1 MTTLVRPD
9 APVGDAGE
17 APEPPHEPS
26 RFAAWRS
33 SWAVALRMA
42 RRDVRRHKGRSA
54 LIVVMVAVP
63 TLLLGL
69 VVTLSMTQELDSVE
83 SIPFV
88 LGSGQAVIDGV
99 DGAKVFQG
107 ADPQRGSSGSVGQ
120 ATPIPGYDPEA
131 NGFANADAV
140 SALVGAPVTPLS
152 GFTGRATVGERRIS
166 VEGLAVPRPDGLAPR
181 MRLLSGRWP
190 QGGSQALVTEF
201 GRFRGLPD
209 QGRLVVT
216 VDGTDHEYDIVGVA
230 ASASPYGMEALI
242 VPSPPDGSAATGIT
256 SWFVPGGDPVTWSD
270 VRRLN
275 DYGLRVTSRQ
285 VLLDPPSISE
295 LPAEIQGET
304 SVGADQVSV
313 IVGLG
318 AAMLLIVTALLVGP
332 AFAVSATRQ
341 RRTLA
346 LAASNGAST
355 AVLRRTVLA
364 QALVLGGTSALVGTV
379 LGALATPV
387 VMTLARGDGDFSPTP
402 PLDVRW
408 GLLAG
413 IALCALGS
421 TLVAALAPARRLGRL
436 DIVGVM
442 RGQSI
447 SPRPSVLVL
456 VAGVVL
462 TLVGAAAVLGSTGV
476 AGLPNVTSLLGI
488 QDSGEYGVTIG
499 AVVLILGTLLL
510 VPVILAGVGL
520 LGGHLPTTL
529 RMAARDLARH
539 RSRSAPSVAAV
550 LAAVAGL
557 TFGLTGLASDTEQSR
572 REYQPQALPGEAIV
586 NLYTPGEAPP
596 TDALRAA
603 APNLIV
609 TPNAVFDTKDPFAN
623 GAGTVPTTPYRVGF
637 LNVVPPGCTA
647 ARTVRDPQW
656 EAEQEAVFRAA
667 EAAGTLDTLTPSVAP
682 CSVGGT
688 TFEGSGQVLLLPVDE
703 IVRRLGLDATQADA
717 VRAGA
722 VVARDLPAN
731 ATRGSTVTLAKG
743 TSVVDPAAT
752 GPVDPQVQVEQQVE
766 LPVLELP
773 RGPETEAKM
782 LNASLVLA
790 AETATTKGWPTRPAS
805 LTLRDPSGGPITEA
819 VGEKLQKAVGDELQ
833 VTVER
838 GFARDDF
845 VVVAV
850 LIGIFALLILVITLT
865 STALTLA
872 EQQSDQA
879 TLAALGATRGT
890 RRLMAA
896 AAAFLLAAVGCVLG
910 VAVGLVPGIA
920 IARPLTSN
928 TYASTGLPAD
938 ASTILVV
945 PWLSLLVVGLLVP
958 LVAGA
963 IAWAGIRKAPQVTR
977 RTT

>member
-17 APEPPHEPS
+17 APQRPHEPS

-42 RRDVRRHKGRSA
+42 RRDVRRHRGRSA

-63 TLLLGL
+63 TLLLSL

-88 LGSGQAVIDGV
+88 LGSGEAVIEGV
-99 DGAKVFQG
+99 DGAKVFQD
-107 ADPQRGSSGSVGQ
+107 ADPQRGSSGSAGP
-120 ATPIPGYDPEA
+120 ATAIPGYDPTA
-131 NGFANADAV
+131 NGFDNAGAI

-152 GFTGRATVGERRIS
+152 GFSARATLGERRVS

-181 MRLLSGRWP
+181 LRLLSGRWP
-190 QGGSQALVTEF
+190 QGGSEALVTEF
-201 GRFRGLPD
+201 GRFRGLPT

-216 VDGTDHEYDIVGVA
+216 VDRTDHAYDVVGVA
-230 ASASPYGMEALI
+230 ASTSPYGGEALV
-242 VPSPPDGSAATGIT
+242 VPAPPAGSGATGIT
-256 SWFVPGGDPVTWSD
+256 TWFVPSGDPVTWAE

-275 DYGLRVTSRQ
+275 DHGLRVTSRA

-295 LPAEIQGET
+295 LPPEIQGE
-304 SVGADQVSV
+304 VAGGADRTSI

-318 AAMLLIVTALLVGP
+318 AAMLLIITALLVGP

-364 QALVLGGTSALVGTV
+364 QALVLGGASALVGTV
-379 LGALATPV
+379 LGVLATPM
-387 VMTLARGDGDFSPTP
+387 VMGLTRGDGNFGPAPT
-402 PLDVRW
+402 LDVRW

-421 TLVAALAPARRLGRL
+421 TMVAALAPARRLGRL

-447 SPRPSVLVL
+447 SPRPSLLVL

-462 TLVGAAAVLGSTGV
+462 TLAGAAAVLGSTGV
-476 AGLPNVTSLLGI
+476 AGLPNVTGLLGI
-488 QDSGEYGVTIG
+488 HDSGEYGITIG
-499 AVVLILGTLLL
+499 AVVLVLGTLFL
-510 VPVILAGVGL
+510 VPVILAGVGR
-520 LGGHLPTTL
+520 LGSHLPTTL

-557 TFGLTGLASDTEQSR
+557 TFGLTGLASDTEQNR
-572 REYQPQALPGEAIV
+572 QQYQPQALPGEAVI
-586 NLYTPGEAPP
+586 NLYGPEPP
-596 TDALRAA
+596 SLEALRAA
-603 APNLIV
+603 APGLLI
-609 TPNAVFDTKDPFAN
+609 TPNAVFDTKDPFAD
-623 GAGTVPTTPYRVGF
+623 GGDGTIPTEPYRVGF

-647 ARTVRDPQW
+647 ARTVRDPEW
-656 EAEQEAVFRAA
+656 EARQEAAFRAA
-667 EAAGTLDTLTPSVAP
+667 EAAGTQDTLPPSIAP

-703 IVRRLGLDATQADA
+703 MVRRFGLDAIQADA

-722 VVARDLPAN
+722 VAARDLPAS
-731 ATRGSTVTLAKG
+731 ATRGSTVTLARG
-743 TSVVDPAAT
+743 TSLIDPAAT

-766 LPVLELP
+766 LAVLELP
-773 RGPETEAKM
+773 RGPETEGKM

-790 AETATTKGWPTRPAS
+790 SDTATTKGWPTRPAS
-805 LTLRDPSGGPITEA
+805 LTLRNPSGTPITEP
-819 VGEKLQKAVGDELQ
+819 VGEKLQQAAGDELQ
-833 VTVER
+833 VSIER
-838 GFARDDF
+838 GFTRDDSL
-845 VVVAV
+845 VVAV

-872 EQQSDQA
+872 EQQTDQA

-890 RRLMAA
+890 RRLMAG

-910 VAVGLVPGIA
+910 VAVGLVPGTA
-920 IARPLTSN
+920 IARPLTSTSWTGN
-928 TYASTGLPAD
+928 GLPAE
-938 ASTILVV
+938 ATTTLVI
-945 PWLSLLVVGLLVP
+945 PWPALLVVGVLVP
-958 LVAGA
+958 LVAGV

-977 RTT
+977 RAT

>member
-17 APEPPHEPS
+17 TPERQREPS

-63 TLLLGL
+63 TMLLSL

-88 LGSGQAVIDGV
+88 LGSGQAIIEGV
-99 DGAKVFQG
+99 DAAKVFQG
-107 ADPQRGSSGSVGQ
+107 ADPQRGSSGSSGQ
-120 ATPIPGYDPEA
+120 ATTIPGYDVA
-131 NGFANADAV
+131 ASAFDNADAV

-152 GFTGRATVGERRIS
+152 GFSGRATVGERRVS
-166 VEGLAVPRPDGLAPR
+166 VEGLAVPDTRGLAPR
-181 MRLLSGRWP
+181 LQLLSGRWP
-190 QGGSQALVTEF
+190 QGGSEALVTEY

-209 QGRLVVT
+209 NGRLVVT
-216 VDGTDHEYDIVGVA
+216 VDGTDHAYEVVGVA
-230 ASASPYGMEALI
+230 ASASPFGAEAVV
-242 VPSPPDGSAATGIT
+242 VPTPPAGSAQTGTT
-256 SWFVPGGDPVTWSD
+256 SWFVPGGDPVTWAD

-275 DYGLRVTSRQ
+275 DYGLRVTSRA

-295 LPAEIQGET
+295 LPAEIRDET
-304 SVGADQVSV
+304 SAGADQVSI

-318 AAMLLIVTALLVGP
+318 AAMLLIITALLVGP

-379 LGALATPV
+379 LGVLATPV
-387 VMTLARGDGDFSPTP
+387 VLNLARGDGDFSPSP

-447 SPRPSVLVL
+447 SPRPSLLVL
-456 VAGVVL
+456 VAGVLL
-462 TLVGAAAVLGSTGV
+462 TLLGAVAVLGSTGV
-476 AGLPNVTSLLGI
+476 AGIPNVTSLLGL

-499 AVVLILGTLLL
+499 AVVLILGALFL
-510 VPVILAGVGL
+510 VPVILAGVGR
-520 LGGHLPTTL
+520 LGGRLPTTL

-557 TFGLTGLASDTEQSR
+557 TFGLTGLASDTEQAR
-572 REYQPQALPGEAIV
+572 QEYQPHTLPGEAVID
-586 NLYTPGEAPP
+586 LWAPEP
-596 TDALRAA
+596 PPLDALRAA
-603 APNLIV
+603 APGVLI
-609 TPNAVFDTKDPFAN
+609 TPNAVFDTKDPFAT
-623 GAGTVPTTPYRVGF
+623 GDGTTPTEPYRVGF

-647 ARTVRDPQW
+647 ARTVRDPEW
-656 EAEQEAVFRAA
+656 EAEQEAAFRAA
-667 EAAGTLDTLTPSVAP
+667 EAAGTVDSLPPTVAP

-703 IVRRLGLDATQADA
+703 LVRRLGLDATQADA

-722 VVARDLPAN
+722 VVARDLPAS
-731 ATRGSTVTLAKG
+731 ATRGSTVTLARG
-743 TSVVDPAAT
+743 TSLVDPAAT
-752 GPVDPQVQVEQQVE
+752 GPTDPQVQVEQQVE

-773 RGPETEAKM
+773 RGPETEGRM
-782 LNASLVLA
+782 LNASLLLA
-790 AETATTKGWPTRPAS
+790 ADTATTKGWPTRPAS
-805 LTLRDPSGGPITEA
+805 LTLRDPSGTAITPA
-819 VGEKLQKAVGDELQ
+819 AAEKLQQAAGDELQ
-833 VTVER
+833 VNVER
-838 GFARDDF
+838 GFSRDDA

-850 LIGIFALLILVITLT
+850 LLGIFALLILVITLT

-928 TYASTGLPAD
+928 GWTSNGLPANTH
-938 ASTILVV
+938 TILVI
-945 PWLSLLVVGLLVP
+945 PWVSLLVVGVLVP

>member
-9 APVGDAGE
+9 APVGDAGQV
-17 APEPPHEPS
+17 PQRPHEPS

-63 TLLLGL
+63 TLLLSL
-69 VVTLSMTQELDSVE
+69 VVTLSMTQDLDSVE

-88 LGSGQAVIDGV
+88 LGSGQAMIDGV
-99 DGAKVFQG
+99 DAAKVFQG
-107 ADPQRGSSGSVGQ
+107 ADPQRGSSGSAGT
-120 ATPIPGYDPEA
+120 ATTIPGYDPA
-131 NGFANADAV
+131 ASGFDNADAI

-152 GFTGRATVGERRIS
+152 SFNGRATVGERRVS
-166 VEGLAVPRPDGLAPR
+166 VEGLAVPDARGLAPR
-181 MRLLSGRWP
+181 LRLLSGRWP
-190 QGGSQALVTEF
+190 QGGSEALVTEF

-216 VDGTDHEYDIVGVA
+216 VDRTDHAYDIVGVA
-230 ASASPYGMEALI
+230 ASSSPFGAEAVV
-242 VPSPPDGSAATGIT
+242 VPALPAGSAQAGAT
-256 SWFVPGGDPVTWSD
+256 SWFVPGGDPVTWAD

-275 DYGLRVTSRQ
+275 DYGLRVTSRA

-304 SVGADQVSV
+304 SDGADQVSI

-318 AAMLLIVTALLVGP
+318 AAMLLIITALLVGP

-364 QALVLGGTSALVGTV
+364 QALVLGGASALAGTV
-379 LGALATPV
+379 LGVLATPV
-387 VMTLARGDGDFSPTP
+387 VMNLTRGVGDFSPAP

-447 SPRPSVLVL
+447 SPRPSLLVL

-462 TLVGAAAVLGSTGV
+462 TLVGAAAVLGSTGA
-476 AGLPNVTSLLGI
+476 AGLPNITTLLGI
-488 QDSGEYGVTIG
+488 QTGAEYGVTIG
-499 AVVLILGTLLL
+499 AVVLIFGTLLL
-510 VPVILAGVGL
+510 VPVILAGVGR
-520 LGGHLPTTL
+520 LGSHLPTTL

-572 REYQPQALPGEAIV
+572 REYQPQALPGEAVV
-586 NLYTPGEAPP
+586 NLYAPDEAPP

-603 APNLIV
+603 APNLLV
-609 TPNAVFDTKDPFAN
+609 TPNAVFDTKDPFLN
-623 GAGTVPTTPYRVGF
+623 GDGTGPTDPYRVGF

-656 EAEQEAVFRAA
+656 EAEQEAAFRAA
-667 EAAGTLDTLTPSVAP
+667 EAAGTVDSLPPSVAP

-703 IVRRLGLDATQADA
+703 IVRRLGLDATQAAD

-722 VVARDLPAN
+722 VVARDLPAS

-743 TSVVDPAAT
+743 TSLVDPTAT
-752 GPVDPQVQVEQQVE
+752 GPVDPQVQVEQQLE

-773 RGPETEAKM
+773 RGPGTEGRM
-782 LNASLVLA
+782 LGASLVLA
-790 AETATTKGWPTRPAS
+790 SDTPTTKGWPTRPAS
-805 LTLRDPSGGPITEA
+805 LTVRDPSGSPITEA
-819 VGEKLQKAVGDELQ
+819 VGEKLQQAVGDEVQ

-838 GFARDDF
+838 GFSRDDF

-896 AAAFLLAAVGCVLG
+896 TAAFLLAAVGCVLG

-928 TYASTGLPAD
+928 TYFSNGLPAD
-938 ASTILVV
+938 DSTILVI
-945 PWLSLLVVGLLVP
+945 PWLSLLVVGVLVP

-963 IAWAGIRKAPQVTR
+963 IAWAGIRRAPQVTR